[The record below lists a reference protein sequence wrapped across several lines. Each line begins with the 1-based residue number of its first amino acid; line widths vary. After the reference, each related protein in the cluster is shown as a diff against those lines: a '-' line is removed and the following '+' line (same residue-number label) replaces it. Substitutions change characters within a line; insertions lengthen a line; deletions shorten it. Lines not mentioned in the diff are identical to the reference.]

1 MRFVL
6 FVFIGVNSWLAC
18 ASGQSFDIAA
28 IKPNNSGTNNS
39 HGHSDNG
46 GINFENYSLR
56 QLIQQAYDVKD
67 YALSAPAWLA
77 DEHFDVVARAP
88 EGNPSS
94 SFLPMMQSLLK
105 ERFGLVVHHEPK
117 LISGYAL
124 VAGKKPP
131 VLHEKPAGAGSNTN
145 SGGGKMNGTNV
156 SMDKLADLLSR
167 FIHEPV
173 QDQTGLAGVMDIKL
187 EWTPDQSDTADGPGS
202 IFTALQEQL
211 GLKLQSQKITIDTLV
226 VDHIERVPTEN

>member
-1 MRFVL
+1 MRFCL
-6 FVFIGVNSWLAC
+6 FVFLGVHSWLITSA
-18 ASGQSFDIAA
+18 QSFDTAA

-56 QLIQQAYDVKD
+56 QLVKQAYDVKD
-67 YALSAPAWLA
+67 YSLSAPAWLA
-77 DEHFDVVARAP
+77 DVHFDIVARAP
-88 EGNPSS
+88 EGKPGI
-94 SFLPMMQSLLK
+94 SFLPMLQSLLK
-105 ERFGLVVHHEPK
+105 ERFGLVVRHEPK

-131 VLHEKPAGAGSNTN
+131 VLHERPAGAGSNTN
-145 SGGGKMNGTNV
+145 SNKGKLVGTNV
-156 SMDKLADLLSR
+156 SMDRLADILSSL
-167 FIHEPV
+167 IHEPV
-173 QDQTGLAGVMDIKL
+173 QDQTGLSGVMDIKL

-211 GLKLQSQKITIDTLV
+211 GLKLQPQKITIDTLV
-226 VDHIERVPTEN
+226 VDHIDRVPTEN